1 MVPGTLDIKQ
11 VRLLPTP
18 KPPVPTALLLFNEPT
33 VWTVYEG
40 ESWEPMSLHRAK
52 SELILE
58 TAPRYLDAAGLATSF
73 LRGASFEFF
82 DGTNRVQLTNGPS
95 GWPGASY
102 RVQGQT
108 AMDAWTWGEGAQR
121 RQFELQ
127 QMTDAGSFGTG
138 GSPWITQQDF
148 VNRLRITYAS
158 DQPVPPGPQG
168 STTRVDDVRVV
179 PRPAIDSQSLL
190 QVRDASSASRSVRI
204 HTEFYWPKPPRG
216 PVAGYTAPN
225 IGFVETRIEG
235 LTPEPIVLR
244 AEAAQTYAPGHH
256 NFSEVFVFEPARDPG
271 VPAEQIAALEAQ
283 GIRQLLAFLGWEPI
297 AGMAVFDAEGRYRTL
312 K

>member
-1 MVPGTLDIKQ
+1 
-11 VRLLPTP
+11 
-18 KPPVPTALLLFNEPT
+18 
-33 VWTVYEG
+33 
-40 ESWEPMSLHRAK
+40 
-52 SELILE
+52 
-58 TAPRYLDAAGLATSF
+58 
-73 LRGASFEFF
+73 
-82 DGTNRVQLTNGPS
+82 
-95 GWPGASY
+95 
-102 RVQGQT
+102 VQGQT
-108 AMDAWTWGEGAQR
+108 AIDAWTWGEGAQR

-127 QMTDAGSFGTG
+127 QMTDAGSLGVG
-138 GSPWITQQDF
+138 GSPWVTQQDF
-148 VNRLRITYAS
+148 VTRLRITYAS

-168 STTRVDDVRVV
+168 STTRVDDVRVI

-235 LTPEPIVLR
+235 LIPEPIVLR
-244 AEAAQTYAPGHH
+244 AQAAQTYAPGHH